1 MSKISGKKHYAHI
14 MFILLIFMMFTFSGV
29 SALLLAVNSYRN
41 IVESESETAD
51 YRNNVSYLRE
61 VVHQKDIG
69 GKLKVT
75 KIDGGDA
82 IAVDVSDDYVQYI
95 YVSEGYLREMLAK
108 KDGDIAPN
116 LGEKIMEATS
126 LEIKQTG
133 NLLEFE
139 LTDENGKIFNSAV
152 SLKTGGAK

>member
-29 SALLLAVNSYRN
+29 SALLLAVNSYRS
-41 IVESESETAD
+41 IVESESNTAD

-61 VVHQKDIG
+61 VVHQKDVD
-69 GKLKVT
+69 GKIKIT

-82 IAVDVSDDYVQYI
+82 IVIDESEDYAQYI
-95 YVSEGYLREMLAK
+95 YVSDGYLRELLAK
-108 KDGDIAPN
+108 KDGEVAPQF
-116 LGEKIMEATS
+116 GEKIMEAQDLKIT
-126 LEIKQTG
+126 KTG
-133 NLLEFE
+133 QLIEFE
-139 LTDENGKIFNSAV
+139 LTDDNGIVFTSSV